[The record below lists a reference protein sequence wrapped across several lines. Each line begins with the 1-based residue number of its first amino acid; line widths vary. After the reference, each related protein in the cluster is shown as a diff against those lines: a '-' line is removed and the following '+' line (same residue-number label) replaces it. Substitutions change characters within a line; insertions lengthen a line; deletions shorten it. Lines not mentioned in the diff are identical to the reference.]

1 MGFFNFVESFFFIS
15 LAITFV
21 LIMML
26 VYHFKERLTILEK
39 KTETIMDIMNG
50 LFQDMNVIKGVCLQI
65 PVTNRPSSESYS
77 KIIVSDSDSESGSDS
92 NSEYESDSDFEEVVQ
107 HIQIESSL
115 DSTLPVDVDEIIEMI
130 PSNTNEVNITV
141 EIESENDEH
150 LEEFIG
156 EMDEMDNMSEADEME
171 NTIEKIQ
178 QLEQSKEENDTKEEE
193 QSNESEEE
201 DDNIKEETSRE
212 NMYEMYKKMD
222 VSELKSI
229 VIQKGLATDAK
240 KLKKTDLIR
249 ILIEA

>member
-50 LFQDMNVIKGVCLQI
+50 LFQEMNVIKGVCLQM
-65 PVTNRPSSESYS
+65 PVNTRPSSESYS
-77 KIIVSDSDSESGSDS
+77 KIIVSDSDSEDSGSES
-92 NSEYESDSDFEEVVQ
+92 NSGYDSDFEEVVK

-115 DSTLPVDVDEIIEMI
+115 DSTLPVDVDEIIEVI

-141 EIESENDEH
+141 EIESENDDH

-156 EMDEMDNMSEADEME
+156 EMDEMDNMTEADEME
-171 NTIEKIQ
+171 TTIEGI
-178 QLEQSKEENDTKEEE
+178 EGIEGIHQSEESEDVNDTT
-193 QSNESEEE
+193 
-201 DDNIKEETSRE
+201 IKEETSRE
-212 NMYEMYKKMD
+212 NMYEIYKKMD

-249 ILIEA
+249 ILTEV